1 MRRRPLLW
9 LLCGLSACASI
20 PRLQPKP
27 AQGDREDVIVASG
40 PVQLRA
46 IPNAW
51 RGPPSNVAENFTPIW
66 VQLVNRSEQGYDV
79 TYASMQLIDEQGRT
93 YAAIPPAEVLRASV
107 GEVGDGQS
115 GVLLAANESDTPI
128 ELAQF
133 GFGIGMGPGYDIANP
148 NDPYSPYNPYNRAYA
163 DGARNIV
170 QSGLREGRLLPR
182 TQAMGFVYF
191 QRAYEAREL
200 RLHLESSAELPGQA
214 PLVLEATFTVAH

>member
-1 MRRRPLLW
+1 MRRRPLL
-9 LLCGLSACASI
+9 LLCGLAACASI

-27 AQGDREDVIVASG
+27 PQGEREDVVVAAG
-40 PVQLRA
+40 PVQLHV

-51 RGPPSNVAENFTPIW
+51 RGPPSNVAENFTPLW
-66 VQLVNRSEQGYDV
+66 VHLVNRSEQAFDI
-79 TYASMQLIDEQGRT
+79 TYASMVLVDEQGRT
-93 YAAIPPAEVLRASV
+93 YAAIPPAEVLRASM
-107 GEVGDGQS
+107 GE
-115 GVLLAANESDTPI
+115 AAPLERGALVASAESDAPI

-133 GFGIGMGPGYDIANP
+133 GFGIGVGPGYDIANSY
-148 NDPYSPYNPYNRAYA
+148 DPYSPFNPYNRAYA

-191 QRAYEAREL
+191 QRAYAA
-200 RLHLESSAELPGQA
+200 AELKLHVEATAEVPGQP